1 MTKIN
6 CYCKECRAWREA
18 EVIDIYPKYM
28 VLRLSCGHRLI
39 AHLHFESARVLVESG
54 FGGAEIWPT
63 KRSSR

>member
-28 VLRLSCGHRLI
+28 VLRLSCGHKLI
-39 AHLHFESARVLVESG
+39 THQPFESARVLLESG
-54 FGGAEIWPT
+54 FGGAEAWVE

>member
-18 EVIDIYPKYM
+18 EVIDIYPNYM
-28 VLRLSCGHRLI
+28 VLRLSCGHKLI
-39 AHLHFESARVLVESG
+39 TDQHFESARVLVESG

>member
-28 VLRLSCGHRLI
+28 VLRLSCGHKI
-39 AHLHFESARVLVESG
+39 ITHQVFESYAILERGLRGVETWLEKKSL
-54 FGGAEIWPT
+54 
-63 KRSSR
+63 R

>member
-28 VLRLSCGHRLI
+28 VLWLSCGHKI
-39 AHLHFESARVLVESG
+39 ITHQVFESYAVLERGLGGVE
-54 FGGAEIWPT
+54 AWVE